1 MFEKEKL
8 QGNHAFEYKMTQF
21 QRRCMLGDFGDTES
35 READE
40 IRGGGRLAVL
50 SQMASLFPR
59 GRSTLGLYSIF
70 S

>member
-1 MFEKEKL
+1 
-8 QGNHAFEYKMTQF
+8 
-21 QRRCMLGDFGDTES
+21 MLGDFGDTES

-40 IRGGGRLAVL
+40 IRGGGRLTVL

-59 GRSTLGLYSIF
+59 GLSTLGLYSIF